1 MSTFVFI
8 FLLHMKTILELSTT
22 KALDYFLQSANYSTL
37 SLPIYFKFD
46 KILDFV
52 KSKVGRKDF
61 SQCLKDAKKLPSD
74 YENVNYD
81 LLVNKDGRYAYR
93 PLQLAN
99 PFLYYFL
106 AREIT
111 KSANWKLIKNRFA
124 DFKKDSFEVVS
135 IPLVKEK
142 GDKSAVATSI
152 KSWWEHIE
160 QRSIELSLSYKY
172 IFITDIT
179 NCYGSIYSHSIA
191 WALHGIDYAKLH
203 RQEDNL
209 GNTIDKYIMG
219 MQYAQTNGIPQG
231 GVLFDFIAE
240 MVLGYSDLLLY
251 DELQKIGIQD
261 YKILRYRDDYRIF
274 SNSKEELERIAMA
287 LQMTLAK
294 LNFQLNSSKTKLSED
309 VIESS
314 VKADKLFYI
323 ANLPI
328 YKNEETVFN
337 TLQQELLYILQFSRQ
352 YPNSGTLSKLLTT
365 FLKRLSSIK
374 DLSENAGVLS
384 AITVEIAMNSPKVY
398 SLVVSIISNLISH
411 LRTTKEREDIAKNIC
426 YKFSRLP
433 NIGYLQLWMQRITF
447 QMATPMNYT
456 EPLCKIVEN
465 KPDVQI
471 WNNEW
476 LKDEYTLEFPLYSMC
491 TDWIRDMFTPI
502 IDIDEVS
509 IFDY

>member
-1 MSTFVFI
+1 MSN
-8 FLLHMKTILELSTT
+8 ILELSTT
-22 KALDYFLQSANYSTL
+22 KALDYFLQPTNYSTL
-37 SLPIYFKFD
+37 SLPIYFSFD
-46 KILDFV
+46 KILKFV
-52 KSKVGRKDF
+52 KNKVGKKDF
-61 SQCLKDAKKLPSD
+61 SQCLKDVKKLPSD

-81 LLVNKDGRYAYR
+81 FLVNKDGRYAYR

-111 KSANWKLIKNRFA
+111 KAKNWKFLKQRFA
-124 DFKKDSFEVVS
+124 DFKKDSIEVVS
-135 IPLVKEK
+135 IPMLKEK
-142 GDKSAVATSI
+142 KDKSVMATTI

-160 QRSIELSLSYKY
+160 QRSIELSLEYKY

-179 NCYGSIYSHSIA
+179 NCYGSIYTHSIA
-191 WALHGIDYAKLH
+191 WALHGIDYAKSH

-209 GNTIDKYIMG
+209 GNNIDKYIMG

-251 DELQKIGIQD
+251 EELQRMGITH

-274 SNSKEELERIAMA
+274 SNSKEELEKIAMT
-287 LQMTLAK
+287 LQITLAK

-309 VIESS
+309 IIESS

-328 YKNEETVFN
+328 YKGEEAVFN
-337 TLQQELLYILQFSRQ
+337 TLQQELLYILCLSKQ
-352 YPNSGTLSKLLTT
+352 YPNSGTISKLLTI
-365 FLKRLSSIK
+365 FLKRISAI
-374 DLSENAGVLS
+374 ENLLENVGVLS
-384 AITVEIAMNSPKVY
+384 AIVVEIAMNSPKVY
-398 SLVVSIISNLISH
+398 SLAVSIISNLINH
-411 LRTTKEREDIAKNIC
+411 LDTTEKRETMAKNIC
-426 YKFSRLP
+426 NKFSRLP

-447 QMATPMNYT
+447 QMNTPMGYT
-456 EPLCKIVEN
+456 EALCKIVEN
-465 KPDVQI
+465 KPNVQI

-476 LKDEYTLEFPLYSMC
+476 LKDEYTAEFPLYSMC
-491 TDWIRDMFTPI
+491 TNWIRDMFTPI
-502 IDIDEVS
+502 INIDEVS